1 MYHLVISPGLTLKT
15 VARLLSDNL
24 QSSARLVHGVPL
36 PIYGTYLKPM
46 PSVIITSG
54 WSLKNLANNRLVN
67 KNTKIIAVAMA
78 IISGIGISIKSTT
91 LIGPQVSAA
100 GNKTIIMHIH
110 PHLMLTVDGKPVT
123 LPAQI
128 AINPSLWK
136 DHSLDKYGMQAM
148 INMFMSAMAAMGTE
162 SNNGIVGV
170 PTSLHKNST
179 LQNFLKIW
187 GIDLEHENVVIYV
200 DGKPVTDFK
209 EYVLRNGERLTMTI
223 DGKPVA
229 IPAKIG
235 INPSLWKD
243 HSLDKY
249 GMHAMTM
256 NMSSMAPLHTHE
268 TNGTIHV
275 ESNTIRPNT
284 LGQFLDIW
292 GGVDTNGKTVK
303 ATVHGVPV
311 SDYRNIILRDKE
323 QIELDV
329 EK

>member
-1 MYHLVISPGLTLKT
+1 MKENNNSNG
-15 VARLLSDNL
+15 A
-24 QSSARLVHGVPL
+24 
-36 PIYGTYLKPM
+36 
-46 PSVIITSG
+46 
-54 WSLKNLANNRLVN
+54 NRLVN
-67 KNTKIIAVAMA
+67 KNTKIIAAIVAVA
-78 IISGIGISIKSTT
+78 ITIILGIVISIKLTT
-91 LIGPQVSAA
+91 LIGPQVSA

-110 PHLMLTVDGKPVT
+110 PILKLMIDGKSVT

-128 AINPSLWK
+128 GIIPSLWK
-136 DHSLDKYGMQAM
+136 DHSLDRYGMQAM
-148 INMFMSAMAAMGTE
+148 INMYMPATAAMGTE
-162 SNNGIVGV
+162 SNNGVVGV
-170 PTSLHKNST
+170 APSANKNST

-187 GIDLEHENVVIYV
+187 GIDLEHKNVAISV

-209 EYVLRNGERLTMTI
+209 DYILRNGERLIMTI

-235 INPSLWKD
+235 ITPLLWKD

-256 NMSSMAPLHTHE
+256 NMSSMAPLHTHNN
-268 TNGTIHV
+268 NGTIHV
-275 ESNTIRPNT
+275 ESNTVRPYT

-292 GGVDTNGKTVK
+292 GGLDTNGKTVK
-303 ATVHGVPV
+303 ATVDGVPV

-323 QIELDV
+323 QIHLDV